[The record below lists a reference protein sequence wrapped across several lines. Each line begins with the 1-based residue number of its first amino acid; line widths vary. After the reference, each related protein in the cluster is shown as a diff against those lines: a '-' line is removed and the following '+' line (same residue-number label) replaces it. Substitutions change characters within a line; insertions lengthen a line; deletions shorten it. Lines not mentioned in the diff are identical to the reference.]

1 MMLQLLAPACSTC
14 RATTI
19 LGGGQAAEWSIF
31 FLFCIIVMVLGTIGY
46 SMVRLAKRSRQYAD
60 PTLSDDWTGEEHD
73 S

>member
-1 MMLQLLAPACSTC
+1 MMLQLSALACSTC

-31 FLFCIIVMVLGTIGY
+31 ALFCIIVSVLGTIAY

-60 PTLSDDWTGEEHD
+60 PSLSDDWMGDDQD

>member
-1 MMLQLLAPACSTC
+1 MFDLITLACSTC

-46 SMVRLAKRSRQYAD
+46 AMVRLAKRARQYAD
-60 PTLSDDWTGEEHD
+60 PALSDYSDDGSD

>member
-1 MMLQLLAPACSTC
+1 MTSLSMLACSTC

-31 FLFCIIVMVLGTIGY
+31 ALFCIIVTVLGTVAY
-46 SMVRLAKRSRQYAD
+46 SMVRLAKRSRMYAD
-60 PTLSDDWTGEEHD
+60 HSLSDDWTGEDQD

>member
-1 MMLQLLAPACSTC
+1 MLHLTDLACSTC

-31 FLFCIIVMVLGTIGY
+31 FLFCIIVTVLSTIAY
-46 SMVRLAKRSRQYAD
+46 SMVRLAKRARQYAD
-60 PTLSDDWTGEEHD
+60 PSLSDDWTGDDQD

>member
-1 MMLQLLAPACSTC
+1 MMSSLSMLACSTC

-31 FLFCIIVMVLGTIGY
+31 FLFCIIVLVLGTVGY
-46 SMVRLAKRSRQYAD
+46 SMVRLAKRARQYAD
-60 PTLSDDWTGEEHD
+60 HTLSDDWTGDDQD

>member
-1 MMLQLLAPACSTC
+1 MFELIFPACSTC

-31 FLFCIIVMVLGTIGY
+31 FLFCIIVIVLGTIAY
-46 SMVRLAKRSRQYAD
+46 AMVRLAKRSRQYAD
-60 PTLSDDWTGEEHD
+60 PTLSDEWTNDKSD

>member
-1 MMLQLLAPACSTC
+1 MLHLIALACSTC

-31 FLFCIIVMVLGTIGY
+31 ALFCIIVTVLGVIAY
-46 SMVRLAKRSRQYAD
+46 SMVRLAKRARQYAD
-60 PTLSDDWTGEEHD
+60 PTLSDDWTGDDQD

>member
-1 MMLQLLAPACSTC
+1 MIHLIAPACSTC

-31 FLFCIIVMVLGTIGY
+31 FLFCIIMLVLGAVAY

-60 PTLSDDWTGEEHD
+60 PSLSDDWSGEDQD